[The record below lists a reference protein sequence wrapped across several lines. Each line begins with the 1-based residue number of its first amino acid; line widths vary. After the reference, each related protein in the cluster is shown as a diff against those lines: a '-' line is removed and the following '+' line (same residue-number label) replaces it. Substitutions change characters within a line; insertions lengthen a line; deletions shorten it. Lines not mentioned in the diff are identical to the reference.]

1 MMITQKK
8 LERSQVS
15 SSNWRFF
22 NRFPNK
28 MQKKILQLVL
38 RTEVKFQSSFTMA
51 ARKSGSNLQNE
62 NSQIVLLT
70 LKNAQKVI
78 VVQDNPELFR
88 ADK

>member
-1 MMITQKK
+1 
-8 LERSQVS
+8 
-15 SSNWRFF
+15 
-22 NRFPNK
+22 

-38 RTEVKFQSSFTMA
+38 GTEVKFQSSFTMD

-62 NSQIVLLT
+62 NSQIVSLT

>member
-1 MMITQKK
+1 
-8 LERSQVS
+8 
-15 SSNWRFF
+15 
-22 NRFPNK
+22 

-51 ARKSGSNLQNE
+51 ARKSASNLQNE

>member
-1 MMITQKK
+1 MT
-8 LERSQVS
+8 
-15 SSNWRFF
+15 FF
-22 NRFPNK
+22 QSFSKQNAEKN
-28 MQKKILQLVL
+28 LQLVL
-38 RTEVKFQSSFTMA
+38 GTEVKFQSSFTMA

>member
-1 MMITQKK
+1 
-8 LERSQVS
+8 
-15 SSNWRFF
+15 
-22 NRFPNK
+22 

-38 RTEVKFQSSFTMA
+38 RTEVEFQSSFTMA